1 MAFARSVMPKPVR
14 LGTFTQ
20 YWEPGA
26 QPDKVRQLY
35 QANVESQ
42 TPWIVPSSDEVREG
56 SEFRD
61 EGLGVCVE
69 AVRI

>member
-42 TPWIVPSSDEVREG
+42 TPWIVPSSDEVPVL
-56 SEFRD
+56 RD
-61 EGLGVCVE
+61 RPECRVKKCE
-69 AVRI
+69 ECEI